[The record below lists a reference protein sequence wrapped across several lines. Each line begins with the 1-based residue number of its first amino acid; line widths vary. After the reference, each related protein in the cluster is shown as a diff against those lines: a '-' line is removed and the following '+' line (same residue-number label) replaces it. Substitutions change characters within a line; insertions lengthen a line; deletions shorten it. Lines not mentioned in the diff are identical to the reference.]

1 MEPAVATVVDL
12 YGTVHRQLRE
22 LIDGMDTEAL
32 NWSPGP
38 EMNSL
43 AVLVTHTVASEL
55 DTLTFV
61 RDVGNDRDRDAEFRT
76 RTPDVSELMACLDR
90 GDVNLVE
97 HGKAITPSQ
106 LEIMRERPGR
116 DSQVG
121 LHWLINNCGHS
132 REHLGHAQMTKLLWE
147 QRGGYSVLQKA

>member
-1 MEPAVATVVDL
+1 MEPVVAAVVDL
-12 YGTVHRQLRE
+12 YGTVHRQLHE

-32 NWSPGP
+32 NWAPGP

-61 RDVGNDRDRDAEFRT
+61 RDVPNERDRDAEFRIK
-76 RTPDVSELMACLDR
+76 TPDVTDLMATLDR
-90 GDVNLVE
+90 GDANLAE
-97 HGKAITPSQ
+97 HGSAITASQ
-106 LEIMRERPGR
+106 LNAERERPGR
-116 DSQVG
+116 DPQVG
-121 LHWLINNCGHS
+121 LHWLINNCGHA

-147 QRGGYSVLQKA
+147 QRRD

>member
-1 MEPAVATVVDL
+1 MEPVVAAVVDL
-12 YGTVHRQLRE
+12 YGSVHRQLRE
-22 LIDGMDTEAL
+22 LIEGMDAGAL

-61 RDVGNDRDRDAEFRT
+61 RDVPNDRDRDAEFRT
-76 RTPDVSELMACLDR
+76 KAPGASELMATLDR
-90 GDVNLVE
+90 GDANLRE
-97 HGKAITPSQ
+97 HGAAITSDQ
-106 LEIMRERPGR
+106 LSAVRERPGR
-116 DSQVG
+116 DPQIG
-121 LHWLINNCGHS
+121 LHWLINNCGHA

-147 QRGGYSVLQKA
+147 QRGG

>member
-1 MEPAVATVVDL
+1 MEPVVSAVVDL

-32 NWSPGP
+32 NWAPGP

-61 RDVGNDRDRDAEFRT
+61 RDVPNDRDRDAEFRIK
-76 RTPDVSELMACLDR
+76 TPDVTDLMATLDR
-90 GDVNLVE
+90 GDANLAE
-97 HGKAITPSQ
+97 HGSAITASQ
-106 LEIMRERPGR
+106 LNADRERPGR
-116 DSQVG
+116 DPQVG
-121 LHWLINNCGHS
+121 LHWLINNCGHA
-132 REHLGHAQMTKLLWE
+132 REHLGHAQMTKLLWD
-147 QRGGYSVLQKA
+147 QRRN